1 MKLSLEEHDNIK
13 FYCREKTSDFKTF
26 EEVIVN
32 NVYEK
37 KFFKIKPK
45 EHWIDLGGNV
55 GAFSLVALSKG
66 ATVEIYEPDPF
77 NCKMIERNLK
87 LNNYNAKIINKAVVS
102 SEKKQMTMYV
112 ANNLQVWR
120 NSLYKNWGNQKFK
133 VDCINYKEVILKD
146 SNVKMDI
153 EGAEMNI
160 IEDMKVFPKKLIVEW
175 SLDIDPN
182 LNRYRNA
189 IDKLKGN
196 YKNINYKKQFY
207 NLPDDKIP
215 NNIFPKADNIYCL

>member
-133 VDCINYKEVILKD
+133 VDCINYKEVIVKD

-160 IEDMKVFPKKLIVEW
+160 IEDMKLFPKKLIVEW

-215 NNIFPKADNIYCL
+215 NNIFPKCDNIYCL